1 MNRQERDT
9 HITSILLE
17 RMRKKAVLIA
27 LFFLPF
33 IAINPGF
40 NFNIG
45 DMFLLIALVLS
56 ISKFR
61 LISKVQIILLLFMI
75 TVLPSFWLSLFR
87 RSSNIDILNYG
98 QFFYVFV
105 LLVPFGYVIFKDVS
119 FDSIAKVYTLSGAV
133 NACFGITQFL
143 SSGSLFL
150 SGQRV
155 IKVSEF
161 GFRATG
167 LTTNPDELGFTLNI
181 ALIMCLYLILTEK
194 SKIIKL
200 IYIGIAILLVGG
212 ILSSVSLAALVML
225 FLIMV
230 FLIFIIT
237 INKGGKAII
246 VGAVGAS
253 VLIVLIGYLYLFSST
268 NVFISALK
276 FRILTTENVSV
287 RLEQYKRAI
296 AIAEEWIVIGNGP
309 MSDQESIESEFRV
322 HNHTLAMAVQS
333 GAIPALLYVAI
344 YIITALYSFKKSK
357 TDHAALAICI
367 IMSTSLIVFQVRTPS
382 FLRIDYIPILL
393 GTSYMIYG
401 SQCSILPKKNKNG

>member
-17 RMRKKAVLIA
+17 RIRKKAVLIA

-75 TVLPSFWLSLFR
+75 TILLSFWLSLFWR
-87 RSSNIDILNYG
+87 RSNIDILNYG

-105 LLVPFGYVIFKDVS
+105 LLVPFGYVIFKDIS
-119 FDSIAKVYTLSGAV
+119 FDSIAKVYTLSGVV

-167 LTTNPDELGFTLNI
+167 LTTNPDELGFTLNS

-212 ILSSVSLAALVML
+212 ILSSSSRGGQFVRGGQFQPGQSLCGDRQGGGGRKALSVNPGVSP
-225 FLIMV
+225 
-230 FLIFIIT
+230 
-237 INKGGKAII
+237 GGCPDAYCPGQNLSQIP
-246 VGAVGAS
+246 
-253 VLIVLIGYLYLFSST
+253 FS
-268 NVFISALK
+268 LP
-276 FRILTTENVSV
+276 
-287 RLEQYKRAI
+287 
-296 AIAEEWIVIGNGP
+296 GGP
-309 MSDQESIESEFRV
+309 GTFPD
-322 HNHTLAMAVQS
+322 S
-333 GAIPALLYVAI
+333 GAADARPCGL
-344 YIITALYSFKKSK
+344 F
-357 TDHAALAICI
+357 
-367 IMSTSLIVFQVRTPS
+367 
-382 FLRIDYIPILL
+382 
-393 GTSYMIYG
+393 
-401 SQCSILPKKNKNG
+401 